1 VKRTIYI
8 WFGFG
13 LFLTVVL
20 SAMGWLSVTMVRLDK
35 AETAARLQVA
45 LEENVRL
52 ALWRMDSFLAPILSQ
67 ESAYP
72 YFYFKP
78 FYPAQRAYY
87 NMFSETI
94 PSDVLIPSPLKDKK
108 SPFILLHFQ
117 FEPDGKISS
126 PEVSGAAQM
135 EDVKGKG
142 ETANQEQE
150 ARRLL
155 VELSALIKRGDF
167 PSAGT
172 LEKPARLAASTQ
184 SSRVPQE
191 PQPQPGARSQ
201 AQNQFPSQQQIVQ
214 QSAINVRE
222 WEKRA
227 EYTQQ
232 AIEFNI
238 SNFGANLA
246 LPESGAT
253 GGVMQPVWQNQNLFL
268 FRRMDVKG
276 QDYIQGSW
284 IAWPVLK
291 KRLLEGVKDILPA
304 ADLFPVTGDVGG
316 TERML
321 ASLPVKL
328 VPGGIP
334 PSGGNTIS
342 PLRLI
347 LAISW
352 VCAILAASAVGALLF
367 GAVSLSER
375 RGAFVSAVTHELRTP
390 LTTLRMYTEMLS
402 EGMIGDETKR
412 MQYLNTMREEAER
425 LGHLVENV
433 LMYARLERRRTS
445 YHSEIL
451 SPLEIVARSRE
462 RLIRRAVQA
471 GMSLVIEE
479 DETGD
484 SSAKIKVDP
493 LIVEQILFNLVD
505 NACKYAANAEDKRI
519 LFRIS
524 RLGENAV
531 FQIRDHGQGITGKE
545 TKRLFKPFNKSA
557 RQAANSAPGVG
568 LGLALCRRL
577 ARMMGGTLKF
587 HPEIKDGADFSLIIP
602 LHPY

>member
-1 VKRTIYI
+1 MKRTIYI

-412 MQYLNTMREEAER
+412 MQYLNTMREEAE
-425 LGHLVENV
+425 
-433 LMYARLERRRTS
+433 
-445 YHSEIL
+445 
-451 SPLEIVARSRE
+451 
-462 RLIRRAVQA
+462 
-471 GMSLVIEE
+471 MSLVIEE